1 MGGVLGDVERVRE
14 VRYDGPDEEER
25 GTFGQEERDSG
36 TDVRGYVSR
45 ERDFTFPG
53 GRFREDGESGRVRGV
68 VGEEREEDCGRRG
81 ETDAAVSFEDCER
94 RRDRG
99 ERNRRERFSQSH
111 AR

>member
-36 TDVRGYVSR
+36 TDVRRYVSR

-53 GRFREDGESGRVRGV
+53 GRFREDGESGRDFTINMTFLKSYL
-68 VGEEREEDCGRRG
+68 VGIYMQE
-81 ETDAAVSFEDCER
+81 
-94 RRDRG
+94 
-99 ERNRRERFSQSH
+99 H
-111 AR
+111 YYL